1 MRAHLVQLDIAWED
15 PAANFA
21 AVDRLIGTRRVEPG
35 ELIVLPELF
44 DTGFSLSTQRTADR
58 DGRTLGYL
66 RELARRLGAFVQGG
80 RTVLPEDRTGK
91 ALNIAT
97 IVGPS
102 GAVVCE
108 YAKVHPFSF
117 GRESERFVGGPGVE
131 TYDWSAGGQTMR
143 VCPAICYDLRFPE
156 LFRLGVLG
164 GAQVLALGAN
174 WPDTRQDH
182 WRSLLIARA
191 IENQAFVL
199 GVNRTGTDPHLGYAG
214 GTIAVGPRGG
224 VLGEL
229 GDEEGVLSVTLDP
242 RAVEAW
248 RETFPALR
256 DIRLI
261 GDRCAPEQPTTQPGS
276 DDPG

>member
-21 AVDRLIGTRRVEPG
+21 AVDRLIGAHRVAPG

-44 DTGFSLSTQRTADR
+44 DSGFSLDTQRTADR

-66 RELARRLGAFVQGG
+66 RELAQRLGAFVQGG
-80 RTVLPEDRTGK
+80 RTVLGDDPQRM
-91 ALNIAT
+91 ARNLAT
-97 IVGPS
+97 IVEPS
-102 GAVVCE
+102 GAIACE

-117 GRESERFVGGPGVE
+117 GRESERFVGGQGVA
-131 TYDWSAGGQTMR
+131 TYDWEAGGQTMR

-156 LFRLGVLG
+156 LFRLGVLA
-164 GAQVLALGAN
+164 GAQVIALGAN
-174 WPDTRQDH
+174 WPDARQDH

-199 GVNRTGTDPHLGYAG
+199 GVNRTGADPHLNYVG
-214 GTIAVGPRGG
+214 GSIAVGPRGE

-229 GDEEGVLSVTLDP
+229 GADEEVLSVDLELHE
-242 RAVEAW
+242 VQAW
-248 RETFPALR
+248 RESFPALR

-261 GDRCAPEQPTTQPGS
+261 GPLDTGTHPTTQPGS
-276 DDPG
+276 GDPG